1 MQKEL
6 ETRNFIYE
14 GKTDTPKYI
23 DARIKFEEEE
33 EEEEEERERLLSL
46 ADNDVDK
53 WILTG
58 APIPLSL
65 DQKFKLCFLNPYKEN
80 DSYIEMLIQKYPIDE
95 NSFHRLLFNTE
106 IEEFAPKLKILGL
119 NEMNKGQQN
128 ENESILDDLPF
139 DVVQS
144 DAIGLSREAKL
155 YQSKE
160 LIETL
165 IFLFENK
172 NSNTSLTLKSGKL
185 KNNNHKTS
193 NKDISDALMEGLITK
208 LIERSLNTDYLSYE
222 DAKYEILNLKDIDW
236 IENWI
241 ERYIQ
246 ENDLSRQ
253 VGKEVSI
260 NINNPIEYIDNDMIN
275 SYCEEHFSER
285 PITLQ
290 FLYHQCDLIK
300 INKTKKKRGA
310 KPKNDS
316 VASVAER
323 LSYLIRLKRFL
334 NQNEV
339 NDISKFSISNKD
351 CRLIHDYLVI
361 FQLIPNQRK
370 RDNTTTTP
378 ENYIKALIQ
387 NYRKNRKY
395 VSNMNNMV
403 HFLINSYKQT
413 GIYPIH

>member
-6 ETRNFIYE
+6 ETRKFIYE
-14 GKTDTPKYI
+14 GKTDTPEYI
-23 DARIKFEEEE
+23 EARIKF
-33 EEEEEERERLLSL
+33 EEEERERLLSL

-119 NEMNKGQQN
+119 NEMNKGLQN

-139 DVVQS
+139 DVVES

-193 NKDISDALMEGLITK
+193 NKDISDALMEGLIAK
-208 LIERSLNTDYLSYE
+208 LIERNLNTDFLSYE

-236 IENWI
+236 IKNWI
-241 ERYIQ
+241 EKYII
-246 ENDLSRQ
+246 ENDLRNQ
-253 VGKEVSI
+253 VCKEFSI
-260 NINNPIEYIDNDMIN
+260 NINNPSEYIDNDMIN

-290 FLYHQCDLIK
+290 FLYHQCDMI
-300 INKTKKKRGA
+300 TASKKKKKAGA

-316 VASVAER
+316 LASLAER
-323 LSYLIRLKRFL
+323 LSYLIRLNRFL

-361 FQLIPNQRK
+361 FKLIPNQRE
-370 RDNTTTTP
+370 RNNTTTTP

-403 HFLINSYKQT
+403 HFLINSYKKT
-413 GIYPIH
+413 GVYPIH

>member
-1 MQKEL
+1 MKL
-6 ETRNFIYE
+6 ETRKFIYE
-14 GKTDTPKYI
+14 GKTDTPEYI
-23 DARIKFEEEE
+23 EARIKF
-33 EEEEEERERLLSL
+33 EEEERERLLSL

-119 NEMNKGQQN
+119 NEMNKGLQN

-139 DVVQS
+139 DVVES
-144 DAIGLSREAKL
+144 DEIGLSREAKL

-208 LIERSLNTDYLSYE
+208 LIERKLNTDFLSYE

-236 IENWI
+236 IKNWI
-241 ERYIQ
+241 EKYII
-246 ENDLSRQ
+246 ENDLRNQ
-253 VGKEVSI
+253 VSKEFSI
-260 NINNPIEYIDNDMIN
+260 NINNPSEYIDNDMIN

-290 FLYHQCDLIK
+290 FLYHQCDMI
-300 INKTKKKRGA
+300 TASKKKKKTGA

-316 VASVAER
+316 VASLAER
-323 LSYLIRLKRFL
+323 LSYLIRLNRFL

-361 FQLIPNQRK
+361 FKLIPNQRE
-370 RDNTTTTP
+370 RNNTTTTP

-403 HFLINSYKQT
+403 HFLINSYKKT
-413 GIYPIH
+413 GVYPIH

>member
-1 MQKEL
+1 MQMKL
-6 ETRNFIYE
+6 ETRKFIYE
-14 GKTDTPKYI
+14 GKTDTPEYI
-23 DARIKFEEEE
+23 EARIKF
-33 EEEEEERERLLSL
+33 EEEERERLLSL

-58 APIPLSL
+58 TPISLSL
-65 DQKFKLCFLNPYKEN
+65 DQIFKLCFLNPYKEN

-139 DVVQS
+139 DVVES
-144 DAIGLSREAKL
+144 DEIGLSREAKL

-172 NSNTSLTLKSGKL
+172 NSNTSMTLKSGKL

-193 NKDISDALMEGLITK
+193 NKDISDALMEGLIAK
-208 LIERSLNTDYLSYE
+208 LIERNLNTDYLSYD
-222 DAKYEILNLKDIDW
+222 DAKYEILDLKDIDW
-236 IENWI
+236 IKNWI
-241 ERYIQ
+241 EKYII
-246 ENDLSRQ
+246 ENDLRNQ
-253 VGKEVSI
+253 VSKEFSI
-260 NINNPIEYIDNDMIN
+260 NINNPSEYIDNDMIN

-290 FLYHQCDLIK
+290 FLYHQCDMI
-300 INKTKKKRGA
+300 TVSKKKKKAGA

-316 VASVAER
+316 LASLAER
-323 LSYLIRLKRFL
+323 LSYLIRLNRFL

-361 FQLIPNQRK
+361 FQLIPNQRE
-370 RDNTTTTP
+370 RNNTTTTP

>member
-6 ETRNFIYE
+6 ESRKFIYE
-14 GKTDTPKYI
+14 GKTDTPEYI
-23 DARIKFEEEE
+23 EARIKFEEEE
-33 EEEEEERERLLSL
+33 RKRLLSL

-58 APIPLSL
+58 TPIPLSL
-65 DQKFKLCFLNPYKEN
+65 DQRFKLCFLNPYKEN

-95 NSFHRLLFNTE
+95 NSFHRLMFNTE

-119 NEMNKGQQN
+119 NEMNKGLQN

-139 DVVQS
+139 NVVES
-144 DAIGLSREAKL
+144 DEIGLSREAKL

-172 NSNTSLTLKSGKL
+172 NSNTSMTLKSGKL
-185 KNNNHKTS
+185 KNNNLKTS

-208 LIERSLNTDYLSYE
+208 LIERNLNTDFLSYE

-236 IENWI
+236 IKNWT
-241 ERYIQ
+241 EKYII
-246 ENDLSRQ
+246 ENDLRNQ
-253 VGKEVSI
+253 VNKEFSI
-260 NINNPIEYIDNDMIN
+260 NINNPSEYIDNDMIN

-290 FLYHQCDLIK
+290 FLYHQCDMI
-300 INKTKKKRGA
+300 TVSKKKKKAGA

-316 VASVAER
+316 LASLAER
-323 LSYLIRLKRFL
+323 LSYLIRLNRFL

-361 FQLIPNQRK
+361 FKLIPNQRE
-370 RDNTTTTP
+370 RNNTTTTP

-413 GIYPIH
+413 GVYPIH

>member
-1 MQKEL
+1 M
-6 ETRNFIYE
+6 
-14 GKTDTPKYI
+14 GK
-23 DARIKFEEEE
+23 
-33 EEEEEERERLLSL
+33 
-46 ADNDVDK
+46 DV
-53 WILTG
+53 
-58 APIPLSL
+58 S
-65 DQKFKLCFLNPYKEN
+65 
-80 DSYIEMLIQKYPIDE
+80 
-95 NSFHRLLFNTE
+95 
-106 IEEFAPKLKILGL
+106 
-119 NEMNKGQQN
+119 
-128 ENESILDDLPF
+128 
-139 DVVQS
+139 V
-144 DAIGLSREAKL
+144 
-155 YQSKE
+155 
-160 LIETL
+160 
-165 IFLFENK
+165 
-172 NSNTSLTLKSGKL
+172 
-185 KNNNHKTS
+185 
-193 NKDISDALMEGLITK
+193 
-208 LIERSLNTDYLSYE
+208 
-222 DAKYEILNLKDIDW
+222 
-236 IENWI
+236 
-241 ERYIQ
+241 
-246 ENDLSRQ
+246 
-253 VGKEVSI
+253 

-300 INKTKKKRGA
+300 IDKTKKKRGA

-361 FQLIPNQRK
+361 IQLIPNQRE
-370 RDNTTTTP
+370 RNNTTTTP

-395 VSNMNNMV
+395 VSNMNNLV

>member
-1 MQKEL
+1 MKL
-6 ETRNFIYE
+6 ETRKFIYE
-14 GKTDTPKYI
+14 GKTDTPEYI
-23 DARIKFEEEE
+23 EARFEFEEDENF
-33 EEEEEERERLLSL
+33 RLLSL
-46 ADNDVDK
+46 ANNDVDK

-139 DVVQS
+139 DVVES
-144 DAIGLSREAKL
+144 DEIGLSREAKL

-172 NSNTSLTLKSGKL
+172 NSNTSMTLKSGKL
-185 KNNNHKTS
+185 KNNNLKTS

-208 LIERSLNTDYLSYE
+208 LIERNLNTDLLSYE

-236 IENWI
+236 IKNWI
-241 ERYIQ
+241 EKYII
-246 ENDLSRQ
+246 ENDLRNQ
-253 VGKEVSI
+253 VSKEFSI
-260 NINNPIEYIDNDMIN
+260 NINNPSEYIDNDMIN

-290 FLYHQCDLIK
+290 FLYHQCDMI
-300 INKTKKKRGA
+300 TVSKKKKKAGA

-316 VASVAER
+316 LASLAER
-323 LSYLIRLKRFL
+323 LSYLIRLNRFL

-361 FQLIPNQRK
+361 FQLIPNQRE
-370 RDNTTTTP
+370 RNNTTTTP

>member
-1 MQKEL
+1 MQMKL
-6 ETRNFIYE
+6 ETRKFIYE
-14 GKTDTPKYI
+14 GKTDTPEYI
-23 DARIKFEEEE
+23 EARIKF
-33 EEEEEERERLLSL
+33 EEEERERLLSL

-119 NEMNKGQQN
+119 NEMNKGLQN

-139 DVVQS
+139 DVVES
-144 DAIGLSREAKL
+144 DEIGLSREAKL

-172 NSNTSLTLKSGKL
+172 NSNTSMTLKSGKL
-185 KNNNHKTS
+185 KNNNLKTS

-208 LIERSLNTDYLSYE
+208 LIERKLNTDFLSYE

-236 IENWI
+236 IKNWI
-241 ERYIQ
+241 EKYII
-246 ENDLSRQ
+246 ENDLRNQ
-253 VGKEVSI
+253 VSKEFSI
-260 NINNPIEYIDNDMIN
+260 NINNPSEYIDNDMIN

-290 FLYHQCDLIK
+290 FLYHQCDMI
-300 INKTKKKRGA
+300 TVSKKKKKAGA

-316 VASVAER
+316 LASLAER
-323 LSYLIRLKRFL
+323 LSYLIRLNRFL

-361 FQLIPNQRK
+361 FQLIPNQRE
-370 RDNTTTTP
+370 RNNTTTTP

>member
-1 MQKEL
+1 MKL
-6 ETRNFIYE
+6 ETRKFIYE
-14 GKTDTPKYI
+14 GKTDTPEYI
-23 DARIKFEEEE
+23 EARIKF
-33 EEEEEERERLLSL
+33 EEEERERLLSL

-139 DVVQS
+139 DVVES

-193 NKDISDALMEGLITK
+193 NKDISDALMEGLIAK
-208 LIERSLNTDYLSYE
+208 LIERNLNTDFLSYE

-236 IENWI
+236 IKNWI
-241 ERYIQ
+241 EKYII
-246 ENDLSRQ
+246 ENDLRNQ
-253 VGKEVSI
+253 VCKEFSI
-260 NINNPIEYIDNDMIN
+260 NINNPSEYIDNDMIN

-290 FLYHQCDLIK
+290 FLYHQCDMI
-300 INKTKKKRGA
+300 TASKKKKKTGA

-316 VASVAER
+316 VASLAER
-323 LSYLIRLKRFL
+323 LSYLIRLNRFL

-361 FQLIPNQRK
+361 FKLIPNQRE
-370 RDNTTTTP
+370 RNNTTTTP

>member
-6 ETRNFIYE
+6 ETRKFIYE
-14 GKTDTPKYI
+14 GKTDTPEYI
-23 DARIKFEEEE
+23 EARIKF
-33 EEEEEERERLLSL
+33 EEEERERLLSL

-139 DVVQS
+139 DVVES

-193 NKDISDALMEGLITK
+193 NKDISEALMEGLGNGIP
-208 LIERSLNTDYLSYE
+208 
-222 DAKYEILNLKDIDW
+222 A
-236 IENWI
+236 
-241 ERYIQ
+241 
-246 ENDLSRQ
+246 
-253 VGKEVSI
+253 
-260 NINNPIEYIDNDMIN
+260 
-275 SYCEEHFSER
+275 
-285 PITLQ
+285 
-290 FLYHQCDLIK
+290 
-300 INKTKKKRGA
+300 
-310 KPKNDS
+310 
-316 VASVAER
+316 
-323 LSYLIRLKRFL
+323 
-334 NQNEV
+334 
-339 NDISKFSISNKD
+339 D
-351 CRLIHDYLVI
+351 C
-361 FQLIPNQRK
+361 
-370 RDNTTTTP
+370 
-378 ENYIKALIQ
+378 
-387 NYRKNRKY
+387 
-395 VSNMNNMV
+395 
-403 HFLINSYKQT
+403 
-413 GIYPIH
+413 

>member
-23 DARIKFEEEE
+23 DARIKF
-33 EEEEEERERLLSL
+33 EEEERERLLSL

-119 NEMNKGQQN
+119 NEMNKGLQN

-139 DVVQS
+139 DVVES
-144 DAIGLSREAKL
+144 DEIGLSREAKL

-172 NSNTSLTLKSGKL
+172 NSNTSMTLKSGKL

-208 LIERSLNTDYLSYE
+208 LIERKLNTDFLSYE

-236 IENWI
+236 IKNWI
-241 ERYIQ
+241 EKYII
-246 ENDLSRQ
+246 ENDLRNQ
-253 VGKEVSI
+253 VSKEFSI
-260 NINNPIEYIDNDMIN
+260 NINNPSEYIDNDMIN

-290 FLYHQCDLIK
+290 FLYHQCDMI
-300 INKTKKKRGA
+300 TVSKKKKKAGA

-316 VASVAER
+316 LASLAER
-323 LSYLIRLKRFL
+323 LSYLIRLNRFL

-361 FQLIPNQRK
+361 FQLIPNQRE
-370 RDNTTTTP
+370 RNNTTTTP

-403 HFLINSYKQT
+403 HFLINSYKKT
-413 GIYPIH
+413 GVYPIH